1 MRFLI
6 AIFLCCLL
14 VVIGCHSSKPLGELG
29 ETPAPNRASVS
40 DSSAT
45 AGENVNDSPQVGS
58 GITGAEPELTDT
70 DDKVAVDDAAAASP
84 AQPSQSLFQWGNR
97 NPTDYGW
104 NEEALQRVSVFESLL
119 LTDLAAARAAMTEVA
134 EIRFGKHPLADEW
147 SELSFRLFRDGK
159 VNVLEIKR
167 WLELEVQLL
176 TAVDAETHAK
186 AIQEHQV
193 SLTQINLL
201 VQLMK
206 SQGDDPASIELEFKP
221 QAGPSTEGD

>member
-1 MRFLI
+1 MRFFI

-14 VVIGCHSSKPLGELG
+14 VVMGCHSSKPLGESG
-29 ETPAPNRASVS
+29 ETYAPNHLS
-40 DSSAT
+40 
-45 AGENVNDSPQVGS
+45 
-58 GITGAEPELTDT
+58 
-70 DDKVAVDDAAAASP
+70 DAAAEDGSDASHVERGTPVAESRPTQTDDNRIADDTAVASP

-104 NEEALQRVSVFESLL
+104 NEEALQRMSVFESLL
-119 LTDLAAARAAMTEVA
+119 LTDPAAARAAMTEVA
-134 EIRFGKHPLADEW
+134 EIRFGKHSLADEW
-147 SELSFRLFRDGK
+147 SELSFRLARDRAG
-159 VNVLEIKR
+159 NALDIKR
-167 WLELEVQLL
+167 YLELEIQLL

-186 AIQEHQV
+186 GIQEHQV

-206 SQGDDPASIELEFKP
+206 SQGDNPASIELEFKP

>member
-6 AIFLCCLL
+6 PSFLCLLL
-14 VVIGCHSSKPLGELG
+14 VVMGCHSSKLSGESG
-29 ETPAPNRASVS
+29 ETPAPNA
-40 DSSAT
+40 A
-45 AGENVNDSPQVGS
+45 AEENGNDTSHVERGTPVAESRPPQ
-58 GITGAEPELTDT
+58 T
-70 DDKVAVDDAAAASP
+70 DDNRAADDAATASP
-84 AQPSQSLFQWGNR
+84 AQPLFDWGHR

-104 NEEALQRVSVFESLL
+104 NEDAIQRMSVFDSLL
-119 LTDLAAARAAMTEVA
+119 STDPAAARAAMTEVA

-147 SELSFRLFRDGK
+147 SELSFRLFRDRK

-193 SLTQINLL
+193 GLAQFTMLI
-201 VQLMK
+201 QLMK
-206 SQGDDPASIELEFKP
+206 SQGDDPASLEADFTPFTPNK
-221 QAGPSTEGD
+221 EED